1 MLCERRMIDLL
12 KVFHF
17 FRKYDGIDPNYDTGA
32 IARLSDGYT
41 IGSIVQCLNDV
52 LTCKR
57 ILQFR
62 VQPLAHVELI
72 GALRYEVYSK
82 CVQSI
87 ESDLF
92 NFSAKEPVYREE
104 EESFNVW
111 WSKTPLG
118 RRNQKAIEMEMQ
130 AKLEKESGAGDKQK
144 RRK

>member
-1 MLCERRMIDLL
+1 MSC
-12 KVFHF
+12 
-17 FRKYDGIDPNYDTGA
+17 GW
-32 IARLSDGYT
+32 T

-72 GALRYEVYSK
+72 GALRYIDIIIFK
-82 CVQSI
+82 CVDDI
-87 ESDLF
+87 ESNLF
-92 NFSAKEPVYREE
+92 YFSTKEPVYREE
-104 EESFNVW
+104 EESFNLW

-118 RRNQKAIEMEMQ
+118 RRNQKSIEMEMQ
-130 AKLEKESGAGDKQK
+130 AKLEKESGADKQK